1 MNQMRCLKAVL
12 AVAIGVVGGTIGTAI
27 AEETGN
33 RYNLDRVYHSEISS
47 AEAYVRGVLRDAD
60 GLESPETGII
70 IDVRS
75 WEEYD
80 GTWGDSNG
88 GHPEG
93 AYNIPFPH
101 VLGRPSWG
109 AAYIAQDPM
118 DFYLA
123 VDRLRS
129 NLGLD
134 YDHPMYLLC
143 RTGFRSVLASN
154 ILATGLDG
162 TYQPFTHVRNIW
174 QGWVGR
180 EKPFAVFTDAGEV
193 IAREG
198 NGGKNITFVA
208 QFTKDGEVVIKEGNN
223 GNGKGNESSV
233 VYLDLNN
240 DGIINDDDKDG
251 WSEYQGLPKDDEN
264 PYSWENQCD
273 WLGYDC
279 P

>member
-1 MNQMRCLKAVL
+1 MNKTRKSTISL
-12 AVAIGVVGGTIGTAI
+12 AFAISLGGSAIHTAT

-33 RYNLDRVYHSEISS
+33 RYNLPRDYLSEISS
-47 AEAYVRGVLRDAD
+47 AEAYVRGVLKD
-60 GLESPETGII
+60 GMESGETGII

-80 GTWGDSNG
+80 GTWPDSNP

-101 VLGRPSWG
+101 VLGRPNRPI
-109 AAYIAQDPM
+109 YIGQDPM

-123 VDRLRS
+123 VDLLRD

-134 YDHPMYLLC
+134 YDDPVYLLC
-143 RTGFRSVLASN
+143 RTGFRSVLAGN

-162 TYQPFTHVRNIW
+162 SFTPFTNVRNIW
-174 QGWVGR
+174 QGWVGLA
-180 EKPFAVFTDAGEV
+180 KPFAVFTEAGEV
-193 IAREG
+193 IARDSDSE
-198 NGGKNITFVA
+198 KNITFVA
-208 QFTKDGEVVIKEGNN
+208 QFTKDGGVVIKEGNN
-223 GNGKGNESSV
+223 GNGKGNQSSV

-240 DGIINDDDKDG
+240 DGIINDNDKDG
-251 WSEYQGLPKDDEN
+251 WSEYQGLPKDIDN
-264 PYSWENQCD
+264 PFSWENQCD
-273 WLGYDC
+273 WLGYMC